1 MKLEKME
8 VPISEYIEVSILTLQ
23 ISTVVIG
30 MLVLGS
36 ANIKFLWLFAPV
48 IVILFFICMGSVV
61 KIWWNNFK
69 YEREKKR
76 NVVFA
81 LYEFLRETRS
91 LFPECNALYH
101 QHLLARTSL
110 LERLGTIQNIDEL
123 SVDMLVYLESKLNL
137 LQESAKKVRNTENI
151 ALANVY
157 IKMLQTSEQQLCV
170 LIDRWMEEQ
179 IDKLKSE
186 EEAWSQVLQN
196 TGVIHQKE
204 IPFVDRKIEC
214 SGHQ

>member
-1 MKLEKME
+1 MKKE
-8 VPISEYIEVSILTLQ
+8 
-23 ISTVVIG
+23 IST
-30 MLVLGS
+30 
-36 ANIKFLWLFAPV
+36 FLKCVETEA
-48 IVILFFICMGSVV
+48 
-61 KIWWNNFK
+61 K
-69 YEREKKR
+69 
-76 NVVFA
+76 VFG
-81 LYEFLRETRS
+81 EII
-91 LFPECNALYH
+91 
-101 QHLLARTSL
+101 LARL
-110 LERLGTIQNIDEL
+110 ILE
-123 SVDMLVYLESKLNL
+123 
-137 LQESAKKVRNTENI
+137 VRNTENI